1 MRDIIVAGNW
11 KMNTVRDSART
22 LAHDVLAALEN
33 EAVMQGVKVVL
44 CPPAPFLIE
53 VGDIIAGTQIALGA
67 QNMYRKPEGAFTGEV
82 SPPMLLSV
90 GCSYVI
96 IGHSERRTIFGESD
110 FEVKMK
116 ANVAID
122 HDLRPIICIG
132 ETDAE
137 RQAGQTFDI
146 LKMQVTEAFDG
157 IFAEDAAQCVVA
169 YEPVWA
175 IGTGQ
180 IATPET
186 AEDAH
191 MFIRDLLANLYD
203 REVAD
208 SISIIYGGS
217 LRADTAAA
225 IFAQPNVDGGLVG
238 GASLNGVEFADIVRV
253 AAS

>member
-1 MRDIIVAGNW
+1 
-11 KMNTVRDSART
+11 MNTVRESART
-22 LAHDVLAALEN
+22 LARDVLVALEQ
-33 EAVMQGVKVVL
+33 EGSPQGVSVVL

-53 VGDIIAGTQIALGA
+53 VGEAIVGTSLALGA
-67 QNMYRKPEGAFTGEV
+67 QNMYRKPEGAFTGEI
-82 SPPMLLSV
+82 SPTMLTSL
-90 GCSYVI
+90 GCRYVLV
-96 IGHSERRTIFGESD
+96 GHSERRTIFGESD

-116 ANVAID
+116 ANVAVD
-122 HDLRPIICIG
+122 HDLRPIICVG

-137 RQAGQTFDI
+137 RESGQTFEV
-146 LKMQVTEAFDG
+146 LKRQVTEAFDG
-157 IFAEDAAQCVVA
+157 IFAQDVADCVVA

-191 MFIRDLLANLYD
+191 RFIRDVLAHLYD
-203 REVAD
+203 QDVAD

-217 LRADTAAA
+217 LRAETAAA

-238 GASLNGVEFADIVRV
+238 GASLDAAEFARIVTQSV
-253 AAS
+253 QSL